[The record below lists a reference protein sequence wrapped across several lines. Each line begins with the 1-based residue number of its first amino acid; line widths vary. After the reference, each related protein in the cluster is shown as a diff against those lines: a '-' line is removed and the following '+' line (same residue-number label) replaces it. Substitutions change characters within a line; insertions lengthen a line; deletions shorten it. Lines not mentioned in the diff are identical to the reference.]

1 MKMPMLVPYR
11 WMRLTPTEE
20 RLRREQVDAIFRAVI
35 PGVTAA
41 ALAAVVL
48 GVFLVRL
55 GEAGPTVA
63 GGWATAIAVCAIC
76 HVTLA
81 LAYRRSPP
89 ATRAEKV
96 WPLVFTLFAL
106 AEGVAWGLASVVL
119 TPDAAFDVR
128 FLAVA
133 VTIGVTAG
141 AIPAFSPYLPAYFAL
156 FLPATLPYALTSLRE
171 DTAVEQASSA
181 LMLIFVVAM
190 VLLGILSNRAFSE
203 TIRLRLQTE
212 ALAADLRRQKEIAE
226 AASRAKSSFL
236 AAASHDL
243 RQPVHALGLFA
254 GALRRIDL
262 PEEAYVLVD
271 RIEDSAAAMD
281 GLFTAIL
288 DISRLDAGVVEVRN
302 QAFRIGPYLDR
313 LCKDLAVEAEAKG
326 LRLRCR
332 PCPIVVDTDPI
343 LLERVLRNLVS
354 NAVRYTLRGGILV
367 GCRRR
372 ADRLAIQIWDTGI
385 GIAPEDMDRIFQE
398 YVQVGNPERDRTKG
412 LGLGLA
418 IVRRICNVL
427 KAPLGLRSCPGRG
440 SCFEVSVPCAN
451 EAALT
456 DGTRQDPPGAF
467 IPAFVVVIDDE
478 APIRE
483 AMEQLLAGWGYEVVT
498 ASSGIEAIELLASRP
513 TRPDLII
520 SDYRLRDGE
529 TGIAAI
535 ENLRSEYNVTIPALL
550 VTGDTA
556 PDRLAE
562 AEASNLLLLHKPV
575 PNSRLRAAM
584 LNLIAH
590 AQKSEDDD

>member
-1 MKMPMLVPYR
+1 
-11 WMRLTPTEE
+11 
-20 RLRREQVDAIFRAVI
+20 
-35 PGVTAA
+35 
-41 ALAAVVL
+41 
-48 GVFLVRL
+48 
-55 GEAGPTVA
+55 
-63 GGWATAIAVCAIC
+63 
-76 HVTLA
+76 
-81 LAYRRSPP
+81 
-89 ATRAEKV
+89 
-96 WPLVFTLFAL
+96 
-106 AEGVAWGLASVVL
+106 
-119 TPDAAFDVR
+119 
-128 FLAVA
+128 
-133 VTIGVTAG
+133 
-141 AIPAFSPYLPAYFAL
+141 
-156 FLPATLPYALTSLRE
+156 
-171 DTAVEQASSA
+171 
-181 LMLIFVVAM
+181 MLIFVVAM

-203 TIRLRLQTE
+203 AIRLRLQTE

-332 PCPIVVDTDPI
+332 PCPIAVDTDPI

-575 PNSRLRAAM
+575 PNSRLRADM